1 MNSEL
6 YGNTYK
12 LPPEILQHLQ
22 ATLTTY
28 PQGDGV
34 KRAKYLLKNGSV
46 TYQSLKRLKNFFDNF
61 SGEPLQQYQLA
72 GGDLMRGF
80 CDQKLNIERDGVE
93 KSKEIKRDVTTNVA
107 QVQKPQQIPQM
118 NEEED
123 DGDPYDMSVHSAGSG
138 YYSDDKKQN
147 AVAVVV
153 NNDNQILLLKRSKS
167 PDIWQPGKYALV
179 GGAIEEGE
187 TPEQA
192 VRREITEETGIAV
205 DLMKEKF
212 KIGRANSDSEEY
224 IFLAKYDGD
233 PHDIKLNFEHDAYG
247 WYDPNEIHFLNHVPY
262 LMEYV
267 NMVFKKDE

>member
-6 YGNTYK
+6 YGKSFK

-34 KRAKYLLKNGSV
+34 KRAKHLMKNGAV
-46 TYQSLKRLKNFFDNF
+46 TYQSLKRLKNFFDTF

-72 GGDLMRGF
+72 GGDLMKNF
-80 CDQKLNIERDGVE
+80 CEQTLNTQRDGVE
-93 KSKEIKRDVTTNVA
+93 RGKEIKRDVTNNMS
-107 QVQKPQQIPQM
+107 QGMKVQQTPRM
-118 NEEED
+118 NEEEEVP
-123 DGDPYDMSVHSAGSG
+123 DGE
-138 YYSDDKKQN
+138 KKQN

-153 NNDNQILLLKRSKS
+153 NDDNQILLLKRSKS
-167 PDIWQPGKYALV
+167 PDIWQPGKFALV
-179 GGAIEEGE
+179 GGAIEDGE

-192 VRREITEETGIAV
+192 IRREITEETGIAV

-233 PHDIKLNFEHDAYG
+233 PHDIKLNFEHDSYG
-247 WYDPNEIHFLNHVPY
+247 WYDPSEIHFLNHVPY
-262 LMEYV
+262 LTEYI